1 MTSIQCTYLFLCK
14 KRKNFWFIVNYYN
27 IDERVSSQMLK
38 KRDSSKCCSLAYG
51 HLVDNLIAQWLDT
64 SSSGIKPQEG
74 LKQVHVFCWPIFLQ
88 DSLSTV
94 IHSFH
99 GEVRTTKFL
108 FHDSQSLI
116 AKSKSV
122 PQSSSSGSKRFPIGY
137 LGVAFPTP
145 PMTRPEK
152 NFSNIFGRVTGQR
165 KL

>member
-1 MTSIQCTYLFLCK
+1 MNSIQCTYLFLCT
-14 KRKNFWFIVNYYN
+14 KRKNFFLLSI
-27 IDERVSSQMLK
+27 ITLMKQFPLKMLK
-38 KRDSSKCCSLAYG
+38 KRDSRVVVSLMDI
-51 HLVDNLIAQWLDT
+51 LWTNLIAQWLDT
-64 SSSGIKPQEG
+64 SSRGNQPQEG

-88 DSLSTV
+88 DSLSPV

-122 PQSSSSGSKRFPIGY
+122 PQSSSSGSNRFRIGY
-137 LGVAFPTP
+137 LGVAFATP

-152 NFSNIFGRVTGQR
+152 NFSIIFGWVTGQR